1 MIVEVPLISTP
12 QQFSV
17 FLNGVSYDLTLKW
30 NEFGQRWVMDIAL
43 TSGGMLV
50 SGIPLVV
57 GQDLIE
63 QFTYFEIGGMLVVQS
78 DYDVLA
84 APTFDN
90 LGTLSHM
97 YFVTQ

>member
-1 MIVEVPLISTP
+1 M
-12 QQFSV
+12 

-63 QFTYFEIGGMLVVQS
+63 QFTYLEIGGMLVVQS